1 MKLLNLTLG
10 ALMVGLVSVPAL
22 GDDDGTHHKRGNDE
36 CPVGLV
42 SGMNLDDEFGL
53 GTQELTKC
61 LNKRHDVKMVVQINQ
76 FCTNQA
82 NCASTPYGLSNIE
95 NIVDDYE
102 ITHGMKAG
110 RDYKIVVV
118 LHSPGGLMAL
128 KNKSYNGGLKNLNDP
143 NDDVPPEL
151 IDGRNPFEGR
161 IRALMEEGVKFYF
174 CQNTTRAFIKNGTL
188 PRYLTTGVSATD
200 QMIEGIEY
208 TTAGLTAIADFQA
221 QGYQYIQP

>member
-10 ALMVGLVSVPAL
+10 ALVVGLVSMPVFAQE
-22 GDDDGTHHKRGNDE
+22 GNTE

-42 SGMNLDDEFGL
+42 KDLSLNDEFGP

-61 LNKRHDVKMVVQINQ
+61 IKKRHQVKMVVQINQ

-82 NCASTPYGLSNIE
+82 NCANTPYALGNISNI
-95 NIVDDYE
+95 IDDYE

-110 RDYKIVVV
+110 RDYEIVAV

-128 KNKSYNGGLKNLNDP
+128 KDSSYNGAGVL
-143 NDDVPPEL
+143 VS
-151 IDGRNPFEGR
+151 GRNPFEQR
-161 IRALMEEGVKFYF
+161 IKDLMAQGVKFYF
-174 CQNTTRAFIKNGTL
+174 CQNTTRAYLNNGTL
-188 PRYLTTGVSATD
+188 PKFNGDPNMSATA
-200 QMIEGIEY
+200 QLIAGMQY
-208 TTAGLTAIADFQA
+208 TTAGLTSIADFQA